1 MDRVRGDDSSPQGRC
16 ARKAGEGHTPL
27 CVDGLLLKW
36 TLIREVSPE
45 PEGFYAV
52 LCYSP
57 RIMAHD
63 QPVKALV
70 LALTD
75 HAAAAVYSINRLQ
88 PDSLC
93 FVLPEGAKSLVETVI
108 QPKIEHMPRRWD
120 WVVMAE
126 TCEFVDCYQ
135 TLART
140 LPDMLQ
146 PWDVQPGE
154 LVVDVTGAT
163 PAMAGALMLAT
174 RSLSSRIVSLVP
186 AREGLEGD
194 RIEIA
199 GQPFVWTQG
208 NPWDEAASASRRE
221 GCELFNRKLFGAAAK
236 LFREVEARVSGG
248 QKPLYRAFA
257 DLADGYHLWERFQ
270 YRQAWEKLKTAVKAF
285 EMASLWGGPPGLT
298 SLLPAIK
305 ANAGFLE
312 KLVLDPAPVKDM
324 QALDLLAHAGR
335 RLHGTQDPET
345 AMVSLVRA
353 LEAFAQRQLFKLYGI
368 KTWDVQ
374 PEQLPQALR
383 ETCRSCW
390 LEDLDGKYKLPL
402 QAQFRALAGLG
413 DQMGQAFL
421 REWPTMK
428 PLLDAANHAV
438 LGHGFETVKT
448 ERVRQLFD
456 VVVKLSGVS
465 DSSLPKFSTL
475 AF

>member
-1 MDRVRGDDSSPQGRC
+1 
-16 ARKAGEGHTPL
+16 
-27 CVDGLLLKW
+27 
-36 TLIREVSPE
+36 
-45 PEGFYAV
+45 
-52 LCYSP
+52 
-57 RIMAHD
+57 MAHD

-70 LALTD
+70 LALTE
-75 HAAAAVYSINRLQ
+75 HTAAAVYSINRLQ

-93 FVLPEGAKSLVETVI
+93 FVLPEWAKSLVETEI
-108 QPKIEHMPRRWD
+108 QPKVEHMPRRWD

-126 TCEFVDCYQ
+126 TSEFVGCYH

-146 PWDVQPGE
+146 TWEVQPGE

-163 PAMAGALMLAT
+163 PAMAGALTLAT

-186 AREGLEGD
+186 AREGQEGD
-194 RIEIA
+194 RIDL
-199 GQPFVWTQG
+199 GGRPFVWTQG
-208 NPWDEAASASRRE
+208 NPWDEAASVSRRE
-221 GCELFNRKLFGAAAK
+221 GCELFNRRLFAAAAK

-257 DLADGYHLWERFQ
+257 DLADGYDLWERFQ
-270 YRQAWEKLKTAVKAF
+270 YRQAWEKLKAAAKAF

-312 KLVLDPAPVKDM
+312 KLVLDPAPVKEM
-324 QALDLLAHAGR
+324 QVLDLLAHAGR

-353 LEAFAQRQLFKLYGI
+353 LEACAQRQLFKQHRI

-390 LEDLDGKYKLPL
+390 LEDLDGKYKLPP

-413 DQMGQAFL
+413 DQMGQDFL

-438 LGHGFETVKT
+438 LGHGFEPVKA
-448 ERVRQLFD
+448 ERVQQLYE
-456 VVVKLSGVS
+456 VVAKLSGIS
-465 DSSLPKFSTL
+465 ETSLPKFPVL
-475 AF
+475 NL